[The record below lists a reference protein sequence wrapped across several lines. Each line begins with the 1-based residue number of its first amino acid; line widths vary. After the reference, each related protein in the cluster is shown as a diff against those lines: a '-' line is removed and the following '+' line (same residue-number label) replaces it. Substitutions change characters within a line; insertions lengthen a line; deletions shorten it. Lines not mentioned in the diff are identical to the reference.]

1 MNDMSNIIF
10 YNCKEMGHYAA
21 QCPLKHGKRNHHA
34 HATNVE
40 EKKSK
45 DEEYVL

>member
-1 MNDMSNIIF
+1 
-10 YNCKEMGHYAA
+10 MGHYAA
-21 QCPLKHGKRNHHA
+21 QCLLKHEKGNNKYHA
-34 HATNVE
+34 HVADVE